1 MDIKL
6 ADNINCTGCGA
17 CINIC
22 SQNAIALC
30 SDEEGFLQPKIDRN
44 KCVCCGRCESICPV
58 MHPVYK
64 NQKIDSCYAAW
75 ADEELRRKSSTAG
88 VFALLAKETLQNGG
102 IVYGAAWGR
111 KWKVYHTGITNI
123 DDIKLL
129 QGSKYL
135 QSNTVYT
142 YRETKE
148 ALKSGKWV
156 LYSGCPCQIAGL
168 YAYLGDFSIENLT
181 TVEVICHGVPSADN
195 FHKYLND
202 MFPNKVED
210 ITDIRFRDKEHF
222 GWSSSVSIDFNG
234 KNEYFKNDKE
244 DPYMKGFL
252 PCMTLRRSC
261 ENCKFSKIPR
271 QADISLGDFWGIAK
285 YDPSWDDRKGTE
297 LILLNNVHG
306 KRIFHE
312 ILKEKLTRYQK
323 FPLDAASDVNKTIV
337 HPFHAHPGRKHF
349 FMSKNLKK
357 YDELVNKSL
366 SHNYD
371 FGVIGLW
378 YGINYG
384 SILTYYALYC
394 MLKDL
399 GYDPVMLPKPNSLWS
414 EKFNNPDSIAQK
426 FILKRC
432 NVFNVCRSQGEFA
445 RMNDRCRDFIVGSD
459 VVWNYD
465 ICGRQSKQFFF
476 LDWVEKGHKKIA
488 YASSFGE
495 KLFGSQEYIEKAQY
509 YLKQFDAISV
519 REEAGAVALKEENIY
534 PEAVRVLDPVFVC
547 DRNIYSKIIEES
559 RVNETNPT
567 IFAYILRK
575 DMAEEKKALLCR
587 ISDFFKAEIRI
598 CGNPNEMKMA
608 VETYGSDVM
617 PLLSV
622 EDWLYHIKH
631 CSFYVGD
638 SYHALCFS
646 LLFHKPFIIVYG
658 KAEYGFAAERFH
670 SLLKLVGLEERFF
683 ERIDEPEKVERLL
696 NKEIDWQHV
705 DEILE
710 KMKLFSL
717 DWLKEVIGQEI
728 KRDSV
733 EFKIINQGMRE
744 KSELQVKV
752 YEQEE
757 YIKNLNK
764 ELECLSS
771 NSISKMEYIKGKIYG
786 GIRCGKEH
794 GIRYT
799 YRLLINK
806 LNKKNYK

>member
-297 LILLNNVHG
+297 LILLNNQ
-306 KRIFHE
+306 
-312 ILKEKLTRYQK
+312 L
-323 FPLDAASDVNKTIV
+323 
-337 HPFHAHPGRKHF
+337 
-349 FMSKNLKK
+349 
-357 YDELVNKSL
+357 
-366 SHNYD
+366 
-371 FGVIGLW
+371 
-378 YGINYG
+378 
-384 SILTYYALYC
+384 
-394 MLKDL
+394 
-399 GYDPVMLPKPNSLWS
+399 
-414 EKFNNPDSIAQK
+414 
-426 FILKRC
+426 
-432 NVFNVCRSQGEFA
+432 
-445 RMNDRCRDFIVGSD
+445 
-459 VVWNYD
+459 
-465 ICGRQSKQFFF
+465 
-476 LDWVEKGHKKIA
+476 
-488 YASSFGE
+488 
-495 KLFGSQEYIEKAQY
+495 
-509 YLKQFDAISV
+509 
-519 REEAGAVALKEENIY
+519 
-534 PEAVRVLDPVFVC
+534 
-547 DRNIYSKIIEES
+547 
-559 RVNETNPT
+559 
-567 IFAYILRK
+567 
-575 DMAEEKKALLCR
+575 
-587 ISDFFKAEIRI
+587 
-598 CGNPNEMKMA
+598 
-608 VETYGSDVM
+608 
-617 PLLSV
+617 
-622 EDWLYHIKH
+622 
-631 CSFYVGD
+631 CSF
-638 SYHALCFS
+638 
-646 LLFHKPFIIVYG
+646 
-658 KAEYGFAAERFH
+658 
-670 SLLKLVGLEERFF
+670 
-683 ERIDEPEKVERLL
+683 
-696 NKEIDWQHV
+696 
-705 DEILE
+705 
-710 KMKLFSL
+710 
-717 DWLKEVIGQEI
+717 
-728 KRDSV
+728 
-733 EFKIINQGMRE
+733 NQ
-744 KSELQVKV
+744 S
-752 YEQEE
+752 
-757 YIKNLNK
+757 
-764 ELECLSS
+764 
-771 NSISKMEYIKGKIYG
+771 
-786 GIRCGKEH
+786 
-794 GIRYT
+794 
-799 YRLLINK
+799 
-806 LNKKNYK
+806 